1 MVEETAVE
9 WFYDKIKSHFE
20 HDGDLLESIIFT
32 MIVAK
37 QKERDQQND
46 FAIGFLDWYGGLRL
60 DEVDN
65 KTTEELLVIYKK
77 EKGL

>member
-1 MVEETAVE
+1 MTLIE
-9 WFYDKIKSHFE
+9 KITNKVQ
-20 HDGDLLESIIFT
+20 DLPLEASPSEKDIYNYYLSINNLIKIT
-32 MIVAK
+32 
-37 QKERDQQND
+37 ED